1 MKLAALAA
9 VACLVIPSPAIADA
23 VTYYVLNE
31 NGPIIRIP
39 SDGSATATISDPY
52 GGDGFALDN
61 LGNFIAAAVSALVQ
75 VSPSGNAVVIANAPG
90 NSQFIDVAIDGSGNY
105 IVADNAQHQ
114 VVRISAATHAITPV
128 AFYPASPNELE
139 DSYVRVDGSGNYI
152 VAEDNGSQLHVFR
165 ITPGGTVTTIP
176 LSGTIPTRVGGMT
189 FDASGNYVITDY
201 NLGAIDVITPSGAI
215 TTLFQNDTLAAAELT
230 GIVRDPGTGDFIVV
244 GRVSKSLYS
253 VAPDGSGFVQFF
265 SGSPLNAPEDI
276 VAAGA
281 TGSTPAPTLVN
292 PASGSGSTATFT
304 FTWSDTGG
312 WENLSVVNVLINN
325 VLDGR
330 KACYVAFA
338 PSGPA
343 SGTVYLV
350 DDAGDSGGP
359 FSTLALPGSGTA
371 QNGQCSIAGSLSSA
385 QGSGTGLTLML
396 NITFAAGFAG
406 NQVIYMAAREPVA
419 NSGWQALGTW
429 NVPGPA
435 AAGPS
440 VSGLSPGRSTLAA
453 QTYTITYTDTFGW
466 QDIAVANVLVNS
478 AIDGRVACYVAY
490 VPAGA
495 ATGTIDLVDNAG
507 DAGGPFSAAVLPG
520 SGTVSNSQCTI
531 SATRISAT
539 ASGNTLVL
547 TLAITFNQSFAGN
560 QVIYAAVRSN
570 TLNSGWQAVGS
581 VTVP

>member
-9 VACLVIPSPAIADA
+9 VAFLVIPSPAMADR
-23 VTYYVLNE
+23 VTYYAL
-31 NGPIIRIP
+31 GRFSSIFKIP
-39 SDGSATATISDPY
+39 SDGSATATISNPY
-52 GGDGFALDN
+52 GGSGLALDN
-61 LGNFIAAAVSALVQ
+61 LGNFIVANGPLVQ
-75 VSPSGNAVVIANAPG
+75 VTPSGTATVIANATG
-90 NSQFIDVAIDGSGNY
+90 LSQFVDVALDAGGIY
-105 IVADNAQHQ
+105 IVADNGQHQ
-114 VVRISAATHAITPV
+114 VLRISASTHAITPV
-128 AFYPASPNELE
+128 AFYPASPTELE

-152 VAEDNGSQLHVFR
+152 VAEDNGSVLHVFR
-165 ITPGGTVTTIP
+165 ITPNGTVTTIP
-176 LSGTIPTRVGGMT
+176 LTGTIPTRVGGMT

-201 NLGAIDVITPSGAI
+201 NLGAIDIITPSGTL
-215 TTLFQNDTLAAAELT
+215 TTLFQNDTLAGAEIL
-230 GIVRDPGTGDFIVV
+230 GVVRDPGTGDFIVA
-244 GRVSKSLYS
+244 GRLSNSLYS
-253 VAPDGSGFVQFF
+253 VAPDGSGFIQFF

-281 TGSTPAPTLVN
+281 TGSIPAPTLAN
-292 PASGSGSTATFT
+292 PAAGSGTAETFT
-304 FTWSDTGG
+304 FTFSDTGG

-371 QNGQCSIAGSLSSA
+371 HNGQCSIAGSLSSA
-385 QGSGTGLTLML
+385 QGSGTTLTLML

-429 NVPGPA
+429 NVPGVTP
-435 AAGPS
+435 AGPS
-440 VSGLSPGRSTLAA
+440 VTGMSPGRSTVAT
-453 QTYTITYTDTFGW
+453 QTYTITFNDTSGW

-507 DAGGPFSAAVLPG
+507 DAGGPFSATVLPG
-520 SGTVSNSQCTI
+520 SGTASNSQCAI
-531 SATRISAT
+531 SAAGSSAT

-547 TLAITFNQSFAGN
+547 ALTITFNQSFAGN